1 MLKGKDKE
9 PGFYNRYTKEQL
21 ILRDHLAVD
30 RTVLANE
37 NTFLAYVRT
46 ALTFFVSG
54 ITFVHFFGYI
64 LVEIIGWI
72 FIPIGVSIFIAGW
85 LRYQRMQKT
94 LKILE

>member
-1 MLKGKDKE
+1 MLKGKDKA
-9 PGFYNRYTKEQL
+9 PGFYTRYTKEQL

-54 ITFVHFFGYI
+54 ITFVHFFGDLI
-64 LVEIIGWI
+64 VEVLGWL
-72 FIPIGVSIFIAGW
+72 FMPIGVAIFIAGW
-85 LRYQRMQKT
+85 LRYVRMQKT

>member
-1 MLKGKDKE
+1 MLKSKDKE
-9 PGFYNRYTKEQL
+9 PGFYTRYTKEQL

-54 ITFVHFFGYI
+54 ITFVHFFGDWI
-64 LVEIIGWI
+64 VEVLGWL
-72 FIPIGVSIFIAGW
+72 FMPIGVAIFIAGW
-85 LRYQRMQKT
+85 LRYVRMQKT